1 MNVSISICPT
11 SLEAGGEGD
20 RYDEAALVAA
30 IRQYVEERR
39 PRAAVTVQV
48 GHRQGDEWARIDGD
62 EEAGA
67 ALLLEF
73 WEDHAS
79 DEELFVAPPAPVM
92 VEVASCDETIR
103 LCGGLDEFAGSEH
116 PAVKE
121 ACEAYHRAATDSLMR
136 SGGRLNW
143 CVPAG
148 KRILHSQW
156 MGAKWEW
163 SRGAIGTMTAGLTS
177 EECAAIDAA
186 HDAGLGAARSVIAA
200 ADAAASA

>member
-30 IRQYVEERR
+30 IRQYVEERH

-103 LCGGLDEFAGSEH
+103 RYGGIEDFAGLEH
-116 PAVKE
+116 PAISD

-143 CVPAG
+143 CVPRG
-148 KRILHSQW
+148 QRRLHSVW
-156 MGAKWEW
+156 AGAHFAC
-163 SRGAIGTMTAGLTS
+163 SYGAIGTMATDLT
-177 EECAAIDAA
+177 EAEKAAISAA
-186 HDAGLGAARSVIAA
+186 DDAGREAARMVIAE
-200 ADAAASA
+200 ADAVA